1 VLCSVLC
8 LYFVYLPFCIVFR
21 MLVLYLDCSFLMVPS
36 VFFLELF
43 WRCGIFLFIFTCV
56 LILKIVYHMPS
67 INMNNNMK
75 NKQLHT
81 VGTCINS
88 ISSHSYLF
96 LCIWFRYTVV
106 WLDDFRVWRRNSY
119 SNFLLPQLRPYFQLS
134 SDNSRVTE

>member
-1 VLCSVLC
+1 MYCS
-8 LYFVYLPFCIVFR
+8 INW
-21 MLVLYLDCSFLMVPS
+21 SF
-36 VFFLELF
+36 FELF
-43 WRCGIFLFIFTCV
+43 RIQVQNSQFIYLIKTPLRTTSELVIDGGIPPTSEVYYILNNSDENIIAILRRDTKPSFTCV

-96 LCIWFRYTVV
+96 LCI
-106 WLDDFRVWRRNSY
+106 
-119 SNFLLPQLRPYFQLS
+119 
-134 SDNSRVTE
+134 